1 VKAVEGVRHELAQSI
16 QEWFQMPG
24 TAGLISSLT
33 MAGIQAL
40 KQRRGSG
47 RRPSGHQRL
56 RQRSG
61 AADQENKPCN
71 RQTDQHG
78 LLGKSVAVAGEVQAV
93 HQGQEW
99 CTLHTH
105 MFRTPQRHAAL
116 FIVVWHGHDMT
127 GVPVTWI
134 TIFVPGICT

>member
-1 VKAVEGVRHELAQSI
+1 MAKSDGWGDKAVEGVRHELAQSI

-33 MAGIQAL
+33 TAGIQAL

-56 RQRSG
+56 RQNKSG

-78 LLGKSVAVAGEVQAV
+78 LLGKSVAVAGEVQQSIKGKDGVQSQYTAYTYVPHTAQACCSV
-93 HQGQEW
+93 HSCVAW
-99 CTLHTH
+99 S
-105 MFRTPQRHAAL
+105 
-116 FIVVWHGHDMT
+116 
-127 GVPVTWI
+127 
-134 TIFVPGICT
+134 